1 MSILITREIFLY
13 NFVDILLLLL
23 LLLLLLV
30 LMQFLNT

>member
-23 LLLLLLV
+23 LLLV
-30 LMQFLNT
+30 LMQFLDT